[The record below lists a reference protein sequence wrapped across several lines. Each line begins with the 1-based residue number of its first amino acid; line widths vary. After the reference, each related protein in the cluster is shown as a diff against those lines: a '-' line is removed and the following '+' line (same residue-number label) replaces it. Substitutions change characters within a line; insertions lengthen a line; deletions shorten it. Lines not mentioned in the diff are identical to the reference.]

1 MKYNSGS
8 TLIETLF
15 AFSIYVTILILF
27 MSLMT
32 SGLKIQTRLY
42 ENNHYDKDVIIS
54 EEDTLEEIINK
65 ALP

>member
-32 SGLKIQTRLY
+32 SGLKIQARLY

>member
-1 MKYNSGS
+1 
-8 TLIETLF
+8 
-15 AFSIYVTILILF
+15 

-32 SGLKIQTRLY
+32 SGLKIQARLY